1 MKRYLVKD
9 QLLVKIY
16 KNRSLM
22 GKAAAREVSKKLK
35 EILNKKDE
43 ANIVFAAAPSQN
55 DFLAELIQQDIDW
68 SKIRGF
74 HLDEYIGLEEG
85 STQKFSHYLNNHIF
99 DEVEFK
105 EIYLIDT
112 IADTP
117 QKKIEEYSKLL
128 KIHPMDIACIGIG
141 ENGHIAFNDPDVADF
156 TDTENIKQVILDE
169 KCRKQQVNDGCF
181 ASIEEVPKFAITL
194 TIPTIMSAD
203 YIFCVVPTKN
213 KSQAVNNCI
222 NGKINTKCPA
232 SVLRSHQRAIMYL
245 DGDAAGNL

>member
-16 KNRSLM
+16 KHRSLM
-22 GKAAAREVSKKLK
+22 GKAAACDVSNKLK
-35 EILNKKDE
+35 EILSKKSE
-43 ANIVFAAAPSQN
+43 VNIVFAAAPSQD
-55 DFLAELIQQDIDW
+55 DFLAELIEQDIDW

-74 HLDEYIGLEEG
+74 HLDEYIGLGES
-85 STQKFSHYLNNHIF
+85 STQKFSRYLSTHIF
-99 DEVEFK
+99 NKVSFK
-105 EIYLIDT
+105 EIHLIET

-117 QKKIEEYSKLL
+117 QEQIKKYSELL
-128 KIHPMDIACIGIG
+128 KTHPLDIACIGVG

-156 TDTENIKQVILDE
+156 SDPENIKKVTLDE
-169 KCRKQQVNDGCF
+169 KCRRQQVNDGCF
-181 ASIEEVPKFAITL
+181 DLIEKVPKYAITL

-213 KSQAVNNCI
+213 KSHAVDNCI
-222 NGKINTKCPA
+222 NGQINIKCPA

-245 DGDAAGNL
+245 DSDAAGNL